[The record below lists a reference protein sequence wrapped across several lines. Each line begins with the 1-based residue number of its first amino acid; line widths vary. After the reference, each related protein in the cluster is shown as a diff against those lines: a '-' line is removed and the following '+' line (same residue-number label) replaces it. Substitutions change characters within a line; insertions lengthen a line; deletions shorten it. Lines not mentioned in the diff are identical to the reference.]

1 MDSISATG
9 AAPTVT
15 ADAGSVQ
22 ATAQVSVMKKAQHL
36 QAEAVA
42 TLLQSMPQAQP
53 PLAASGPL
61 GTQVNTY
68 A

>member
-1 MDSISATG
+1 MDSISATR

-22 ATAQVSVMKKAQHL
+22 AAAQVSVMKKATHL

-42 TLLQSMPQAQP
+42 TLLQSMPQPQ
-53 PLAASGPL
+53 LATSGSL